1 MASSNKQAKVI
12 FTADT
17 KEFTTN
23 ITKAKSIL
31 TTLKS
36 ELKLSEAT
44 FKNTGDAVGFYTQK
58 QTLLKQELEQSQQK
72 IENLRSKLEVA
83 KKTFGEGSNEVNK
96 WQTALNRALT
106 EQQQIE
112 NSLSECENQ
121 LEQYTREQKKAET
134 SLGKLNKTI
143 DAQDKELKELKEQ
156 YVNACLQ
163 FGKNSKEAKSFA
175 NQIQSLSRELN
186 TNQNRLER
194 FEDSAD
200 DLDATL
206 LDVNEAVEG
215 SRKGFTVLK
224 GVIADLVANG
234 IRELV
239 QGFKDVSK
247 YVFSTGMDFEEAMD
261 KVQSISGATSD
272 EMVGLTAKA
281 REMGKKTKFSSA
293 EAAEAFS
300 YMGMA
305 GWKSGQMIAG
315 IDGVMMM
322 AAATFTDLGEASDIL
337 TDALTGFGES
347 AEEASRYADILTATA
362 TNSNTSVTGMGEAL
376 KYVSPICKTLG
387 YSMEDTAIAIGLM
400 AQSGVKGSQAGTA
413 LRGAFTHMTK
423 DTDSVALAMEKLG
436 ISLTDNNGEV
446 YSLKEMMDQLR
457 AKIGGVDVELVDAD
471 GNLREDDDVMKD
483 LRKSTSDLN
492 KVEQIKAASTIFGTN
507 AMTGMLAIINA
518 SNEDYQKLSTSINTC
533 TTSYGGMGDAAHA
546 CETATDNLKGD
557 VINLRN
563 QFDDVSLDAY
573 NKFET
578 PMRNAVQN
586 IKKAFEREDLKNVV
600 MKIAESMGNF
610 IEKASAKIPAL
621 VTHLL
626 NLGRMLKENKELII
640 AVGAAMATYFVVG
653 KILVVTSAVTKLI
666 NSMKML
672 GAIQAIVAATNP
684 FTLIAIAVAALVGVF
699 VLLWQK
705 CEGFRNF
712 WINAWEAIKT
722 VVKTVVD
729 AIKTLISTDIDDIKA
744 KINAGLNAVKT
755 FISTGI
761 DLIKSKVNAGLNAI
775 KAGVANVLNG
785 IKTVVSTILNALK
798 IVVDTI
804 ITTMKNNAIAR
815 FNLIKTGITVI
826 VNAIKIV
833 VTTVFNALKTVL
845 NTIIT
850 TIKNNVVARF
860 NLLKTAITTVVNAI
874 KTVVTTVFNA
884 LKTALTTIVNTLKN
898 NVMTNF
904 NALKTGITTVFNAIK
919 SVATTIFTAIKT
931 VITNIISALATSAVS
946 KFNTIKTTVTTV
958 FNAIKTTISNVMTTA
973 KNTVKTGID
982 SIKNLF
988 NFKVEL
994 PKVKLPHFSVSG
1006 SKNPIDWID
1015 KGVPKIDVK
1024 WYKDGGIFQ
1033 KPTLFNTS
1041 TGFKGVGEAG
1051 AEAVLPIEKLQMF
1064 IENVIQK
1071 NSHDTELIDAINN
1084 LANREIRNVLTINDT
1099 EFATATATANDHV
1112 SGTRLNLSER
1122 GVAIV

>member
-44 FKNTGDAVGFYTQK
+44 FKNTGDAVSFYTQK

-143 DAQDKELKELKEQ
+143 DVQDKELKELKEQ

-261 KVQSISGATSD
+261 KVQSISGATSN
-272 EMVGLTAKA
+272 EMVDLTAKA

-315 IDGVMMM
+315 IDGVMTM

-471 GNLREDDDVMKD
+471 GNLREYDDVMKD
-483 LRKSTSDLN
+483 LTKSTTDLN

-563 QFDDVSLDAY
+563 QFDDISLDAY

-600 MKIAESMGNF
+600 IKIAESMGNF

-712 WINAWEAIKT
+712 WIEAWEGIKT
-722 VVKTVVD
+722 AVKVVVD
-729 AIKTLISTDIDDIKA
+729 GIKKLISMDMDDIKA
-744 KINAGLNAVKT
+744 KISGGLENLKAKINGGLENLKSQ
-755 FISTGI
+755 FNGAIEN
-761 DLIKSKVNAGLNAI
+761 LKSKVNAGIENLKSKINAGLNTVKNYISTGIANIKAKFNAGLNALKTSATTI
-775 KAGVANVLNG
+775 LNG
-785 IKTVVSTILNALK
+785 IKTVFTTI
-798 IVVDTI
+798 
-804 ITTMKNNAIAR
+804 
-815 FNLIKTGITVI
+815 
-826 VNAIKIV
+826 
-833 VTTVFNALKTVL
+833 FNALKTVL

-850 TIKNNVVARF
+850 TMKNNAVARF
-860 NLLKTAITTVVNAI
+860 NLLKTALTTILNGI
-874 KTVVTTVFNA
+874 KTVFTTIFNA
-884 LKTALTTIVNTLKN
+884 IKTALTTIVTTMKDNAIAR
-898 NVMTNF
+898 F
-904 NALKTGITTVFNAIK
+904 NLLKTGITTILNAIK
-919 SVATTIFTAIKT
+919 TVATTIFTGIKT
-931 VITNIISALATSAVS
+931 VLTNIISALSTSAIS

-994 PKVKLPHFSVSG
+994 PKVKLPLFSVSG

-1015 KGVPKIDVK
+1015 KGVPKISVK

-1033 KPTLFNTS
+1033 KPTLFNTVS
-1041 TGFKGVGEAG
+1041 GFKGVGEAG

-1064 IENVIQK
+1064 IDNAIQE
-1071 NSHDTELIDAINN
+1071 NSHDAELINAINN
-1084 LANREIRNVLTINDT
+1084 LANREIKNVLTINDT